1 MALIAVIIA
10 DEFRTLKAANLKMSG
25 EIAVLKERLNEAE
38 ARADDFEHR
47 ARGLNR
53 LGEAEKKIT
62 EHDHRFSTMET
73 ELKIA
78 TAKAIMR
85 FGKSGGWDHT
95 YSQTEPRP
103 ITEAYLMMAL
113 GLVEY
118 TNDKSEAVART
129 KEWRNKWLGGGWTP

>member
-78 TAKAIMR
+78 MARAI
-85 FGKSGGWDHT
+85 FKVGD
-95 YSQTEPRP
+95 
-103 ITEAYLMMAL
+103 ITPGSFRDMDLLMVL
-113 GLVEY
+113 GLVKY
-118 TNDKSEAVART
+118 TNNDRDTSALAR
-129 KEWRNKWLGGGWTP
+129 EWRSAHA